1 MKNQTKQKRLKTVF
15 SSQQKVAALW
25 IAQSQPEARTKFCSF
40 SGPDLYICGR
50 HAGRIV
56 TYNGV
61 RIALRIN
68 DVEFCYSAYGTDRA
82 FFHGV
87 TKESKTVVIGVDEID
102 EKLECIEK
110 YMLQSQSD
118 ILDSLINR
126 LCGERYWR
134 DSTNVFNR
142 ECDLL
147 GFKYLKIEPPKG
159 FFAES
164 DKLERRREKARRDL
178 WRRQAQHLFE
188 SNTVLNKLNIGRT
201 ALENFQSRSVE

>member
-1 MKNQTKQKRLKTVF
+1 MKNQTKQKRLKSVF
-15 SSQQKVAALW
+15 SSQQKVAELW
-25 IAQSQPEARTKFCSF
+25 IAQSQPEAKTRLCNF

-68 DVEFCYSAYGTDRA
+68 GVEFRDGAYGNGGA
-82 FFHGV
+82 YFYNA
-87 TKESKTVVIGVDEID
+87 TKDSKTIVIRVDEID
-102 EKLECIEK
+102 EKLECVEK
-110 YMLQSQSD
+110 YMLQYQSG

-126 LCGERYWR
+126 LSGEPYWC
-134 DSTNVFNR
+134 DSVNFFNR

-164 DKLERRREKARRDL
+164 DKLEKCKEKARRDL
-178 WRRQAQHLFE
+178 QRRRAQHIFE
-188 SNTVLNKLNIGRT
+188 PASLRTILNIGHT
-201 ALENFQSRSVE
+201 VLENFKSRSVE